1 MELWMVN
8 KQMKPSQN
16 VFFREIQITIKGDTG
31 AWGKEE
37 LDEGSQMVQSSS
49 YKISKYYNVMHIIIN
64 PINAA
69 ICSIWKLVRE

>member
-16 VFFREIQITIKGDTG
+16 VFFREIQITIKRDTG

-49 YKISKYYNVMHIIIN
+49 YKIS
-64 PINAA
+64 
-69 ICSIWKLVRE
+69 